1 MSTTCA
7 NTISPDGKYIIQ
19 KIVGEIDARIANELN
34 HDLVE
39 MGRRHN
45 INRYLTDLTECRNVD
60 SVIDNYNYAYLDLP
74 SNPAIDRSAQVAL
87 LVAPEDHSHDFVE
100 ITCQNAGFNVTLF
113 RDRDAAI
120 RHLLDE

>member
-74 SNPAIDRSAQVAL
+74 SVPAIDRSAQVAL
-87 LVAPEDHSHDFVE
+87 LVAAEDHSHDFVE

>member
-1 MSTTCA
+1 MSTTCV
-7 NTISPDGKYIIQ
+7 NTISPDGKYIIHT
-19 KIVGEIDARIANELN
+19 IVGEINARIANELN

-60 SVIDNYNYAYLDLP
+60 SVVDNYNFAYRDLP
-74 SNPAIDRSAQVAL
+74 SDPAINRSDRVAL
-87 LVAPEDHSHDFVE
+87 LVAAEDHSHDFIA

-113 RDRDAAI
+113 RDREEAI
-120 RHLLDE
+120 RHLLAE